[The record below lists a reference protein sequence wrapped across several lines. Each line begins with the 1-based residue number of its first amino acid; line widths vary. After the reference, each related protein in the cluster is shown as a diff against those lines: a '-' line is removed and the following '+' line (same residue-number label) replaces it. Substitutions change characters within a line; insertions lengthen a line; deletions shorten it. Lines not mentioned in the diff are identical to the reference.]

1 MNTVLMQQALQF
13 AGIEASYTDAYG
25 QPQQVSEQ
33 SLLALLA
40 AQGFDTRDEAGLA
53 ASLQQQEQALWQ
65 QLLLP
70 VSVQQQDQP
79 LHLELR
85 VPLALANEP
94 LKLNLITED
103 GKQHR
108 FTLTP
113 VDGELLQVYQQD
125 EHEYQLYQHA
135 IVPHLKPGY
144 HRLRL
149 TSPATL
155 KCEQSLI
162 VTPPHCYQPAAFAEK
177 KQWGVSVQ
185 LYGLRSERNWGI
197 GDFGD
202 LQQLIR
208 LLAGQ
213 GADFVGLNPIHA
225 LYPAMPE
232 HASPYSP
239 SSRRWLNCIYL
250 DVTAMPGF
258 TESTECQQWVKSAA
272 FQEQLAL
279 QRSLDWVDYTGVM
292 QLKLPALRA
301 LYQWFVQHATA
312 KQQAAFTNF
321 KQAGGDSLQQ
331 QGLYDALHA
340 HLYAMDSSYWGWP
353 NWPQEYKAAD
363 SATVKAFSKSHAADL
378 DFYCYLQF
386 CAEQQLAAAQQL
398 ATASGMLLGLYR
410 DLAVGV
416 SEASMEIW
424 ANPALYCR
432 DASVGAP
439 PDPLGPQ
446 GQNWGLPPMSP
457 LSLFQQGYQ
466 PLIDLFRS
474 NMQHAGALRIDHVMA
489 LLRLWWV
496 PKSAADARGGAYL
509 YYPIMDLLGILAL
522 ESQRNQVVV
531 IGEDLGTVPDGIRD
545 LLQQHGVYSYRVF
558 FFEQAADGGFISP
571 AHYPLQAMATLCTHD
586 LPTLIG
592 FWHCDDLKL
601 GEQLGLYPDAAQLQ
615 QLFEQRHR
623 NKQRILDSLHGH
635 GALPQDYPRQVDQ
648 VGMEPVLAHA
658 LQLHLAKG
666 HSQLV
671 SLQLE
676 DWMHMTQ
683 PVNVPGT
690 SDEYP
695 NWRRKLSQTIEQL
708 SQQPEQL
715 ALMQQLSQAR
725 CDWLYR

>member
-1 MNTVLMQQALQF
+1 MNKALMQQALEF
-13 AGIEASYTDAYG
+13 AGIESSYTDAYG
-25 QPQQVSEQ
+25 QPQQVSESSQ
-33 SLLALLA
+33 LALLTA
-40 AQGFDTRDEAGLA
+40 LGLDCTDEDSLT
-53 ASLQQQEQALWQ
+53 ASIQQQQARWWQ
-65 QLLLP
+65 QPLLP

-85 VPLALANEP
+85 LALSQANEP
-94 LKLNLITED
+94 ISLNLITED
-103 GKQHR
+103 GKQQR
-108 FTLTP
+108 FSLTP
-113 VDGELLQVYQQD
+113 VDGELLQVVQQQ
-125 EHEYQLYQHA
+125 EQEFHLYQHA
-135 IVPHLKPGY
+135 LAQHLPPGY
-144 HRLRL
+144 HRLRI
-149 TSPATL
+149 TSPAAL
-155 KCEQSLI
+155 RCEQSLI
-162 VTPPHCYQPAAFAEK
+162 VTPAQCYQPKTFAEQ

-197 GDFGD
+197 GDFTD
-202 LQQLIR
+202 LQQLLR
-208 LLAGQ
+208 VLAKQ

-239 SSRRWLNCIYL
+239 SSRRWLNCSYL
-250 DVTAMPGF
+250 DVTAMPGYQQ
-258 TESTECQQWVKSAA
+258 SVECQQWVGRAE
-272 FQEQLAL
+272 FQQQLKE
-279 QRSLDWVDYTGVM
+279 QRSRDWVDYSAVM
-292 QLKLPALRA
+292 ALKLPVLK
-301 LYQWFVQHATA
+301 LLHQWFCQHGD
-312 KQQAAFTNF
+312 AALHADYSRF
-321 KQAGGDSLQQ
+321 KDEGGESLQQ
-331 QGLYDALHA
+331 QALYDALHA
-340 HLYAMDSSYWGWP
+340 ELYQQDPQHWGWP
-353 NWPQEYKAAD
+353 NWPEDYRRPD
-363 SATVKAFSKSHAADL
+363 SAAVKAFRKQHAEAL

-386 CAEQQLAAAQQL
+386 CADQQLARAQ
-398 ATASGMLLGLYR
+398 AVAKEAGMLLGIYR

-424 ANPALYCR
+424 ANPELYCR

-457 LSLFQQGYQ
+457 WQLFQQGYR
-466 PLIDLFRS
+466 PFIDLLRS

-496 PKSAADARGGAYL
+496 PNTAADARGGAYV

-522 ESQRNQVVV
+522 ESQRQQVVV

-545 LLQQHGVYSYRVF
+545 LLTQHGVYSYRVF
-558 FFEQAADGGFISP
+558 FFEQAQDGGFISP
-571 AHYPLQAMATLCTHD
+571 AHYPEQALATLCTHD

-601 GEQLGLYPDAAQLQ
+601 GQQLGLYPDEAQLQ

-635 GALPQDYPRQVDQ
+635 GALPADYPRQVEQ
-648 VGMEPVLAHA
+648 VGMEPVLARA

-666 HSQLV
+666 HSQLL

-676 DWMHMTQ
+676 DWMQMTQ

-695 NWRRKLSQTIEQL
+695 NWRRKLSQTLEHW
-708 SQQPEQL
+708 QQDPAQQG
-715 ALMQQLSQAR
+715 LMQQLTQAR
-725 CDWLYR
+725 RDWLYS